1 MPSTQH
7 DVKGKLMWAKVFES
21 NRDRADFHS
30 ETDGAYKVTVTTDE
44 ATKKDLLKAG
54 FGRKITEVDDGWQF
68 TIDRP
73 HKAKY
78 EWQGGAP
85 VVADVTGKTW
95 NLDEKG
101 LIGNGSEGIVK
112 IEIYQGNNQQRKGA
126 RLLGLQVLEHVVYES
141 EGGSSR
147 PRSMFTDHSK
157 SSGGSS
163 SSTSSQEPQD
173 SIPF

>member
-1 MPSTQH
+1 MAPGSNVLGIGIDPDDENHIAIAIGGYNGNKKAMESFNGGQTWSNISTGLPN
-7 DVKGKLMWAKVFES
+7 VPATAIAFE
-21 NRDRADFHS
+21 
-30 ETDGAYKVTVTTDE
+30 
-44 ATKKDLLKAG
+44 
-54 FGRKITEVDDGWQF
+54 
-68 TIDRP
+68 
-73 HKAKY
+73 
-78 EWQGGAP
+78 
-85 VVADVTGKTW
+85 
-95 NLDEKG
+95 
-101 LIGNGSEGIVK
+101 GNGSEGIVK

-141 EGGSSR
+141 EGGSSQ

>member
-30 ETDGAYKVTVTTDE
+30 ETDGAYKVTVTTD
-44 ATKKDLLKAG
+44 
-54 FGRKITEVDDGWQF
+54 I
-68 TIDRP
+68 
-73 HKAKY
+73 
-78 EWQGGAP
+78 
-85 VVADVTGKTW
+85 VADVTGKAW
-95 NLDEKG
+95 SLDEKG
-101 LIGNGSEGIVK
+101 FIGNGSEGIVK
-112 IEIYQGNNQQRKGA
+112 IEIYENKNSARKGA

-141 EGGSSR
+141 EGGPSQ

>member
-7 DVKGKLMWAKVFES
+7 DVKGKIMWAKVFES

-44 ATKKDLLKAG
+44 ATKDALLKAD

-73 HKAKY
+73 HKGKY
-78 EWQGGAP
+78 DWQGGAP
-85 VVADVTGKTW
+85 LVADITGKAW
-95 NLDEKG
+95 NLEEKG

-112 IEIYQGNNQQRKGA
+112 IEIYKGENQKRSGA

-141 EGGSSR
+141 ESGPSQ
-147 PRSMFTDHSK
+147 PRQMFTDHS

-163 SSTSSQEPQD
+163 SSTSSKEPQD